1 MATTSNE
8 GDVMAMSGR
17 GPDFGPIRCPDCDT
31 IMKPITLEDQ
41 KDQSAKAAECPKCG
55 RRLQSGATTKR

>member
-1 MATTSNE
+1 
-8 GDVMAMSGR
+8 MAMSGR

-41 KDQSAKAAECPKCG
+41 KDQSARAAECPKCD